1 VLDKV
6 FPLNSSKKI
15 MATLVES
22 FGSVALFNN
31 SDGSFSVQDAADGAS
46 SYKTIKDYGQSVW
59 RSGPIVA
66 ADYYNGYRAVVFQG
80 GHVWYVD
87 TNWTKAAV
95 GPNGRDTDQLSQDQI
110 STLLLSG
117 AARSVSPPAEQ
128 AVTSTAVETFGQYSL
143 YQNSNGTY
151 TVKDQSNTQWLIK
164 DMGSQSPWTGGSIAA
179 ADLYNGYKAVVF
191 GGGHIWYVNADWM
204 KANVGP
210 NGASTDNISQSDI
223 ATYFLTN
230 SPPPT
235 TPTNPTVPVTP
246 VMPTIPSTN
255 PTPARTIEDK
265 GAVTL
270 VQNTD
275 GSYSAIEA
283 DGGSHQIKDYGASI
297 WRGGPIVAADFYNGS
312 RAVVFEGGAIWYVSM
327 VWTKARGGPNGQ
339 DTDQIT
345 QQQIDQLFL
354 SGGSTTPA
362 VPRTPTTNKSPV
374 LTNASTFLI
383 PAISSSSIPLGF
395 SAPTDPD
402 GDSLSV
408 SITSLP
414 TQALISLNGVN
425 ISAGQTLTVSQF
437 TSLAISKVP
446 GTPASTTNL
455 GTFSFSV
462 TDGKSSATSGSVSI
476 TTAAMTQQTGSK
488 TGDAGNN
495 TLTGGTGNDVIDA
508 GAGNDVIIGSSGND
522 NIIGGI
528 GTDQVVYSNSSAG
541 ANFQKAADGTISLSI
556 GSKTD
561 MLTGVERV
569 TFSDKAYAFDLDG
582 SAGKAAKAIIAAFGK
597 SAVSEYL
604 GIAAGMTDQGATIES
619 LAKIVVDNNLVP
631 SDHTGFVNTVFENV
645 VGRKPNALEL
655 INFKGMLDRG
665 EVTTTSLLSL
675 AANVPL
681 VEGRMLEIAVAGVAL
696 EYQPSLF

>member
-1 VLDKV
+1 
-6 FPLNSSKKI
+6 

-31 SDGSFSVQDAADGAS
+31 SDGSFSVQDAADGAN
-46 SYKTIKDYGQSVW
+46 SYKTIKDYGQTIW

-87 TNWTKAAV
+87 NNWTKSAV
-95 GPNGRDTDQLSQDQI
+95 GPQGRDTDNLSQDQI
-110 STLLLSG
+110 NTLLLSG
-117 AARSVSPPAEQ
+117 ASRPVTPPTEQ

-143 YQNSNGTY
+143 YQNSDGIY
-151 TVKDQSNTQWLIK
+151 TVKDRSNGEWLIK
-164 DMGSQSPWTGGSIAA
+164 DMGSQTPWRSSGSIAA

-191 GGGHIWYVNADWM
+191 NGGHIWYVNSDWM
-204 KANVGP
+204 KANTGP
-210 NGASTDNISQSDI
+210 NSASVDNISPSDVS
-223 ATYFLTN
+223 TYFLTN

-235 TPTNPTVPVTP
+235 NPANPTNPALPVNP
-246 VMPTIPSTN
+246 VMPTIPA
-255 PTPARTIEDK
+255 PPAVARTIEDK
-265 GAVTL
+265 GSVTL

-283 DGGSHQIKDYGASI
+283 DGSSYQIKDYGATI

-312 RAVVFEGGAIWYVSM
+312 RAVVFEGGAVWYVSM

-339 DTDQIT
+339 DTDQLT

-354 SGGSTTPA
+354 SGNSSTTPT
-362 VPRTPTTNKSPV
+362 VPKTPTTNKSPV
-374 LTNASTFLI
+374 LTNASTFLL
-383 PAISSSSIPLGF
+383 PTTATAGIPLGLA
-395 SAPTDPD
+395 APTDPD
-402 GDSLSV
+402 GDALSISV
-408 SITSLP
+408 TSLP
-414 TQALISLNGVN
+414 SQASISLNGAN
-425 ISAGQTLTVSQF
+425 IAVGQQLTVSQF
-437 TSLAISKVP
+437 ISLSISKSAGVP
-446 GTPASTTNL
+446 ATATNL
-455 GTFSFSV
+455 GTFGFSV
-462 TDGKSSATSGSVSI
+462 TDGKSTATSGSVSI
-476 TTAAMTQQTGSK
+476 STTATTQQTGSK

-495 TLTGGTGNDVIDA
+495 TLSGSTGNDMIDA

-522 NIIGGI
+522 NINGGV
-528 GTDQVVYSNSSAG
+528 GTDQVVYSSSGAG
-541 ANFQKAADGTISLSI
+541 VSFQKASDGTISLTL

-561 MLTGVERV
+561 TLTGIERV
-569 TFSDKAYAFDLDG
+569 SFSDKAYAFDLDG

-597 SAVSEYL
+597 NAVSEYL
-604 GIAAGMTDQGATIES
+604 GIAAGMTDKGATIES

-631 SDHTGFVNTVFENV
+631 SDHTQFVNTVFENV

-665 EVTTTSLLSL
+665 EATTTSLLSL

-681 VEGRMLEIAVAGVAL
+681 VEGRMVEIAVAGVAL

>member
-1 VLDKV
+1 
-6 FPLNSSKKI
+6 

-31 SDGSFSVQDAADGAS
+31 SDGSFSVQDAADGAN
-46 SYKTIKDYGQSVW
+46 SYKTIKDYGQTIW

-87 TNWTKAAV
+87 NNWTKSAV
-95 GPNGRDTDQLSQDQI
+95 GPQGRDTDNLSQDQI
-110 STLLLSG
+110 NTLLLSG
-117 AARSVSPPAEQ
+117 ASRPVSPPAEQ
-128 AVTSTAVETFGQYSL
+128 AVTSTVVESFGQYSL
-143 YQNSNGTY
+143 YQNSDGTY
-151 TVKDQSNTQWLIK
+151 TVKDSSNTEWKIK
-164 DMGSQSPWTGGSIAA
+164 DMGSQTPFNGAGSIAA

-191 GGGHIWYVNADWM
+191 TGGHIWYVNSDWM

-210 NGASTDNISQSDI
+210 NGASVDNVSPSDVS
-223 ATYFLTN
+223 AYFLTN

-235 TPTNPTVPVTP
+235 NPNNPALPVNP
-246 VMPTIPSTN
+246 VMPTIPA
-255 PTPARTIEDK
+255 PPAVARTIEDK
-265 GAVTL
+265 GSVTL

-283 DGGSHQIKDYGASI
+283 DGSSYQIKDYGASI
-297 WRGGPIVAADFYNGS
+297 WRGGPIVAADYYNGS
-312 RAVVFEGGAIWYVSM
+312 RAVVFEGGHVWYVSM

-339 DTDQIT
+339 DTDQLT

-354 SGGSTTPA
+354 SGNSSTTPT
-362 VPRTPTTNKSPV
+362 VPKTPTANKSPV
-374 LTNASTFLI
+374 LTNSSTFLL
-383 PAISSSSIPLGF
+383 PTTATAGIPLGLT
-395 SAPTDPD
+395 APTDPD
-402 GDSLSV
+402 GDALSISVTSLPAQASISLNGANIAVGQQLTVTQFISLSV
-408 SITSLP
+408 SK
-414 TQALISLNGVN
+414 
-425 ISAGQTLTVSQF
+425 SAGV
-437 TSLAISKVP
+437 
-446 GTPASTTNL
+446 PASATNL
-455 GTFSFSV
+455 GTFGFSV
-462 TDGKSSATSGSVSI
+462 TDGKSTATSGSVSI
-476 TTAAMTQQTGSK
+476 STTATTQQTGSK

-495 TLTGGTGNDVIDA
+495 TLTGSTGNDLIDA

-522 NIIGGI
+522 NINGGV
-528 GTDQVVYSNSSAG
+528 GTDQVVYSSSG
-541 ANFQKAADGTISLSI
+541 TGVSFQKASDGTISLTLR
-556 GSKTD
+556 SKTD
-561 MLTGVERV
+561 TLVGIERV

-597 SAVSEYL
+597 NAVSEYL
-604 GIAAGMTDQGATIES
+604 GIAAGMTDKGATIES

-631 SDHTGFVNTVFENV
+631 SDHTQFVNTVFENV

-665 EVTTTSLLSL
+665 ETTTTSLLTL

-681 VEGRMLEIAVAGVAL
+681 VEGRIQEIAVAGVAL